1 MTPLDRRGWFLALL
15 FAVAGCSSGKKQPA
29 RSAKKKKTGKS
40 GSLDRPPSAKNA
52 EAWNRKHR
60 PQGPQTFGNLLAA
73 DEWITDLDSQSP
85 QTRITAAKQLGN
97 MGKSAQSALPK
108 LEKLAADSNADV
120 AAAAQQAIK
129 SIRK

>member
-1 MTPLDRRGWFLALL
+1 MNPLDRRGWLLALL
-15 FAVAGCSSGKKQPA
+15 VAAVGCSSGSKKHA
-29 RSAKKKKTGKS
+29 GSAKKKS
-40 GSLDRPPSAKNA
+40 GSRNRAPSAKNA

-60 PQGPQTFGNLLAA
+60 PQGPQDFGNLLAA
-73 DEWITDLDSQSP
+73 DEWITDLDSSSS
-85 QTRITAAKQLGN
+85 QTRLTAAKQLGN

-108 LEKLAADSNADV
+108 LEKLTKDPDPAV

>member
-1 MTPLDRRGWFLALL
+1 MNPLDRRGWLLAL
-15 FAVAGCSSGKKQPA
+15 FVALVGCSSGKKKTGGA
-29 RSAKKKKTGKS
+29 AKKKSGKS
-40 GSLDRPPSAKNA
+40 GSRDRPPSAKNA
-52 EAWNRKHR
+52 QAWNRKHR
-60 PQGPQTFGNLLAA
+60 PQGPQDFGNLLAA
-73 DEWITDLDSQSP
+73 DEWITDLDSSSP

-108 LEKLAADSNADV
+108 LEKLAADSNAEV

>member
-1 MTPLDRRGWFLALL
+1 MNSLDRRGWLLALL
-15 FAVAGCSSGKKQPA
+15 VAAGGCSSGKKPGG
-29 RSAKKKKTGKS
+29 SAKQKS
-40 GSLDRPPSAKNA
+40 GSRNRAPSAKNA

-73 DEWITDLDSQSP
+73 DEWISDLDSSSS

-108 LEKLAADSNADV
+108 LEKLSKDSDPAV
-120 AAAAQQAIK
+120 AAAAQHAIK

>member
-1 MTPLDRRGWFLALL
+1 MKPLDRRGWFLALL
-15 FAVAGCSSGKKQPA
+15 IAVGGCSSDKKKPA
-29 RSAKKKKTGKS
+29 RAAKKKA
-40 GSLDRPPSAKNA
+40 GSRDRAPSAKNA

-60 PQGPQTFGNLLAA
+60 PQGPQDFGNLLAA
-73 DEWITDLDSQSP
+73 DEWITDLDSSSS

-108 LEKLAADSNADV
+108 LEKLSKDSDPAV
-120 AAAAQQAIK
+120 AAAAKQAIK